1 MTNYVKTTNF
11 AAKDALVSG
20 NPNKVVKGGEIDT
33 ELNNIA
39 TASATKAD
47 TAGPTF
53 TGTATFADVNI
64 TGTSTIT
71 TIDGGTY

>member
-1 MTNYVKTTNF
+1 MKTTNF
-11 AAKDALVSG
+11 AAKDSLASG

-39 TASATKAD
+39 TASATKAN

-53 TGTATFADVNI
+53 TGTATFANATI
-64 TGTSTIT
+64 TGTATIA

>member
-1 MTNYVKTTNF
+1 VTDYVKTTNF
-11 AAKDALVSG
+11 AAKDSLASG

-39 TASATKAD
+39 TASATKAN

-53 TGTATFADVNI
+53 TGTATFANATI
-64 TGTSTIT
+64 TGTATIA

>member
-20 NPNKVVKGGEIDT
+20 NPQKVVKGGEIDT

-39 TASATKAD
+39 TASATKAN
-47 TAGPTF
+47 TNGPTF
-53 TGTATFADVNI
+53 TGTTTFADVNI
-64 TGTSTIT
+64 TGTSTIA
-71 TIDGGTY
+71 TINGGTY

>member
-20 NPNKVVKGGEIDT
+20 NPNKVVKGGEIDA

-39 TASATKAD
+39 TASATKTDANN
-47 TAGPTF
+47 ANF
-53 TGTATFADVNI
+53 TGLTTFANVNI
-64 TGTSTIT
+64 TGTSTIA